1 MKQILNIIMLDGIIY
16 LAKDWIYLYFIFLSK
31 IQRCFMKMPFKVHFQ
46 KQKALRL
53 KILWNAGTVKLA
65 WQLHQKWGE
74 VEPEL
79 ALI

>member
-1 MKQILNIIMLDGIIY
+1 
-16 LAKDWIYLYFIFLSK
+16 
-31 IQRCFMKMPFKVHFQ
+31 MKMPFKLHFQ

-53 KILWNAGTVKLA
+53 KMLLKRDKLA